1 MEEEPTV
8 DIQSNGQRRCSGTIR
23 IVNIVYWPTPDA
35 EERLLEALA
44 LLLGKGGSSIA
55 THIPHVSQKET

>member
-1 MEEEPTV
+1 MEEKSNI

-23 IVNIVYWPTPDA
+23 IVDIVYRPTPDA
-35 EERLLEALA
+35 EERLLKVLA
-44 LLLGKGGSSIA
+44 LLLGKGGSPIA